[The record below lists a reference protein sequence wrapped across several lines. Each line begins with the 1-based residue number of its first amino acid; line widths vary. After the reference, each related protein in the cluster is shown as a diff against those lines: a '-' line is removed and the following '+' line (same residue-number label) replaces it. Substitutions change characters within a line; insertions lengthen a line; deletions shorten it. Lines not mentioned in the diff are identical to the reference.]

1 MGETIHFLYLM
12 LLMSLYCIVF
22 FAYCRCEPLLAQR
35 IVLGE
40 LEKLGVFLSPNFK
53 QLRMFELAE
62 RDDIYQSA
70 IQMAASLPPPR
81 PQQPTVMTQA
91 GQHCFFVLVYC
102 LNNTVEIICPPI
114 NLCIHPFI
122 HYHSARTRGRDGGDR
137 RTSCG
142 CCGTTRS
149 RRYSSIIITY
159 FCMICLTLYVFQ
171 CYMRGGK

>member
-122 HYHSARTRGRDGGDR
+122 IIQQEQEGEMEVIAEPAAGAAEPREAEGTAVLSLHISA
-137 RTSCG
+137 
-142 CCGTTRS
+142 
-149 RRYSSIIITY
+149 
-159 FCMICLTLYVFQ
+159 
-171 CYMRGGK
+171 